1 MARSQEATITDAER
15 PGASEQLW
23 SVFEFARRYRL
34 AKREEN
40 RLLMLYG
47 PTASLLVLLANAQRH
62 SLIS

>member
-1 MARSQEATITDAER
+1 MVRSKEATITDAER
-15 PGASEQLW
+15 PEPGEQLW

-40 RLLMLYG
+40 RLLMLYR
-47 PTASLLVLLANAQRH
+47 PTASLHVLLAKAQRH

>member
-1 MARSQEATITDAER
+1 MVRSQEATMNDAER
-15 PGASEQLW
+15 PGSSEQIW

-47 PTASLLVLLANAQRH
+47 PTASLRDLLANARRH

>member
-1 MARSQEATITDAER
+1 MVRFQDVSADDAEK
-15 PGASEQLW
+15 PEAGEQMW

-47 PTASLLVLLANAQRH
+47 PTASLRDLLANARRH